1 MAELP
6 YSAEELDHLAGL
18 IATAEL
24 SGIVRDPATL
34 AQFLLVAGY
43 RKVPDPPP
51 QMYGVCRS
59 CTQVH
64 PLTDEGMVVEHD
76 DPRPGH
82 GQCLL
87 SRVTPER
94 VVEAPEAVSA
104 DGR

>member
-6 YSAEELDHLAGL
+6 HSAEELDHLTGL
-18 IATAEL
+18 IATADL
-24 SGIVRDPATL
+24 SGVVRDPATL
-34 AQFLLVAGY
+34 AQFLLASGY
-43 RKVPDPPP
+43 GRMPEPPP
-51 QMYGVCRS
+51 LQYGVCRS
-59 CTQVH
+59 CTQIH

-94 VVEAPEAVSA
+94 AVDAPEVVSV
-104 DGR
+104 DG